1 MNELAKHN
9 ETCCQEVLKIRDIIR
24 KRHAIS
30 SVVSFSDYPLTQLR
44 ERITQ
49 ILREHSAQ
57 ADVTWEIDYLD
68 RSKFGADFAVR
79 LTGLLKE
86 YGAKEYIGSHV
97 PWIAEALAGPGLADV
112 VAKVTR
118 KGIYVNVRLADHWFL
133 AGVQSVINLAER
145 FGHNDTRSGRAQ
157 VVDYSSPNVAKV
169 LHAGHFRSTMIG
181 HVLSNLYE
189 ACGAIVY
196 RVNHIND
203 FGGFGFILEGFRRF
217 GPYFPESL
225 GDNERL
231 LEVYAIR
238 RTLERAVAAD
248 ESLVALDEQE
258 REILARYFPK
268 ASTADEL
275 RASYYEEFVGAAD
288 ERFQKLEEG
297 DTDEV
302 ALWRRMVQWSLADF
316 QSFYTALDIDIDFV
330 IGESFYLNAGNDVVN
345 EAIANGTAFE
355 LTKQRVSEEVAEL
368 DRAVAADEI
377 TAPVRDKSVALL
389 EKDIGAIVVPLPGG
403 ERLVVRRSD
412 GRSIYATRDLG
423 AIKLRREIFD
433 PTDINYVVGQ
443 EQRVHFTRLFQ
454 AAQVLGLATATKPE
468 FTHTYFGFYV
478 DAVTGKKL
486 SSRES
491 VAGVNEL
498 LAAAVTHFR
507 AKSAEDGA
515 MTEQELD
522 EAAQQLA
529 VGSVVFNDLKRD
541 MKGSV
546 SIARGDLAPIIAD
559 FEKSGGPYVVYSA
572 CRARAILRKYH
583 KPVPHLSEIDTFE
596 LSDQEALLISKILE
610 FPDKVAKAADEDNPS
625 ILVRHLLDIAGI
637 YNSYYASAPVLER
650 GKANKSRLMI
660 TRAAQSVLT
669 NGLKLCHVKCP
680 PKI

>member
-9 ETCCQEVLKIRDIIR
+9 EARCQGVIRRRDIIQ
-24 KRHAIS
+24 KRRAES
-30 SVVSFSDYPLTQLR
+30 PVPSFGDYPLTRLR

-49 ILREHSAQ
+49 VLREHSGR
-57 ADVTWEIDYLD
+57 ADVTWEIDFLD

-86 YGAKEYIGSHV
+86 YGAREYIGSHV
-97 PWIAEALAGPGLADV
+97 LWIAEALAGPGLANV
-112 VAKVTR
+112 VAEVTR
-118 KGIYVNVRLADHWFL
+118 KGIYVNVRLVDRWFL
-133 AGVQSVINLAER
+133 AGVQSVIDLAER
-145 FGHNDTRSGRAQ
+145 FGQNDTRSGRAQ
-157 VVDYSSPNVAKV
+157 IVDYSSPNVAKV

-189 ACGAIVY
+189 ACGAVVY
-196 RVNHIND
+196 RINHIND
-203 FGGFGFILEGFRRF
+203 FGGFGFMLEGFRRF

-231 LEVYAIR
+231 LDVYAIR
-238 RTLERAVAAD
+238 RTLERAVAASEGLAGVD
-248 ESLVALDEQE
+248 ERE
-258 REILARYFPK
+258 REILTRYLPG

-275 RASYYEEFVGAAD
+275 RASYEGFIGAAD

-297 DTDEV
+297 DADEI
-302 ALWRRMVQWSLADF
+302 ALWRRMVEWSLADF

-330 IGESFYLNAGNDVVN
+330 IGESFYLDAGNSVVD
-345 EAIANGTAFE
+345 EAIGNGTAFE
-355 LTKQRVSEEVAEL
+355 LTKQRVSEEVTEL
-368 DRAVAADEI
+368 DRAVAIEEI
-377 TAPVRDKSVALL
+377 TAQVRDKSVALL
-389 EKDIGAIVVPLPGG
+389 EKDIGAIVVPLPDG
-403 ERLVVRRSD
+403 ERFVVRRSD
-412 GRSIYATRDLG
+412 GRSIYATRDIG

-443 EQRVHFTRLFQ
+443 EQRVHFARLFQ
-454 AAQVLGLATATKPE
+454 AAQVLGLATATKPT
-468 FTHTYFGFYV
+468 FKHTYFGFYV
-478 DAVTGKKL
+478 DAATGKKL

-507 AKSAEDGA
+507 TKSAEDSA
-515 MTEQELD
+515 MTEEELD

-541 MKGSV
+541 MKGPV

-572 CRARAILRKYH
+572 CRARAILRKYDN
-583 KPVPHLSEIDTFE
+583 PVPHLSEIDTFE

-637 YNSYYASAPVLER
+637 YNSYYASAQVLER

-660 TRAAQSVLT
+660 TRAAQLVLT
-669 NGLKLCHVKCP
+669 NGLKFCHVKCP

>member
-9 ETCCQEVLKIRDIIR
+9 EARCQEVMRLRDIIR
-24 KRHAIS
+24 KRRAELP
-30 SVVSFSDYPLTQLR
+30 VVSFGDYPLTRLR

-49 ILREHSAQ
+49 VLREHSGQ
-57 ADVTWEIDYLD
+57 ADVTWEVDFLD

-97 PWIAEALAGPGLADV
+97 PWIAAALAGPRLADV
-112 VAKVTR
+112 VAEVTR
-118 KGIYVNVRLADHWFL
+118 KGIYINVRLVDHWFL
-133 AGVQSVINLAER
+133 GGVQSVIDLAER
-145 FGHNDTRSGRAQ
+145 FGQNDTRSGRAQ
-157 VVDYSSPNVAKV
+157 IVDYSSPNVAKV
-169 LHAGHFRSTMIG
+169 LHAGHLRSTMIG

-189 ACGAIVY
+189 ACGAVVY

-203 FGGFGFILEGFRRF
+203 FGGFGFMLEGFRRF

-225 GDNERL
+225 EDNERL

-238 RTLERAVAAD
+238 RTLERAVAAGLAAVD
-248 ESLVALDEQE
+248 EWE
-258 REILARYFPK
+258 REILAHYFPG

-275 RASYYEEFVGAAD
+275 RASYEGFVGAAD

-297 DTDEV
+297 DADEV
-302 ALWRRMVQWSLADF
+302 ALWRRMVEWSLADF
-316 QSFYTALDIDIDFV
+316 QSFYTALGIDIDFV
-330 IGESFYLNAGNDVVN
+330 IGESFYLDAGNSIVD

-355 LTKQRVSEEVAEL
+355 LTKQRVCEEVAEL
-368 DRAVAADEI
+368 DRAVAAEEI
-377 TAPVRDKSVALL
+377 TAQARDKTVALL
-389 EKDIGAIVVPLPGG
+389 EKDIGAIVVPLPDG

-412 GRSIYATRDLG
+412 GRSIYATRDIG

-443 EQRVHFTRLFQ
+443 EQRIHFARLFQ
-454 AAQVLGLATATKPE
+454 AAEVLGLATATKPT

-478 DAVTGKKL
+478 DAATGRKL

-522 EAAQQLA
+522 KAAQQLA
-529 VGSVVFNDLKRD
+529 VGSVIFNDLKHD
-541 MKGSV
+541 MKGPV

-572 CRARAILRKYH
+572 CRARAILRKYD
-583 KPVPHLSEIDTFE
+583 KPVPHLSEIGTFE
-596 LSDQEALLISKILE
+596 LSDQEALLISRILE
-610 FPDKVAKAADEDNPS
+610 FPDKVTKAADEDNPS

-637 YNSYYASAPVLER
+637 YNSYYASARVLE
-650 GKANKSRLMI
+650 GDKANKSRLMI
-660 TRAAQSVLT
+660 TRAAQLVLT
-669 NGLKLCHVKCP
+669 NGLKFCHVECP

>member
-9 ETCCQEVLKIRDIIR
+9 EARRQEVIRRRDIIR
-24 KRHAIS
+24 KRRAES
-30 SVVSFSDYPLTQLR
+30 PVPSFGDYPLIRLR
-44 ERITQ
+44 ERITEV
-49 ILREHSAQ
+49 LREHSGQ
-57 ADVTWEIDYLD
+57 ADVTWEIDFLD

-79 LTGLLKE
+79 LTGLLQE

-97 PWIAEALAGPGLADV
+97 PWIAEALAGPELADL
-112 VAKVTR
+112 VAEVTC
-118 KGIYVNVRLADHWFL
+118 KGIYVNVRLVDHWFL
-133 AGVQSVINLAER
+133 AGVQSVIDLAER
-145 FGHNDTRSGRAQ
+145 FGQNDTRSGRTQ
-157 VVDYSSPNVAKV
+157 IVDYSSPNVAKV
-169 LHAGHFRSTMIG
+169 LHAGHLRSTMIG

-217 GPYFPESL
+217 RPYFPESL

-231 LEVYAIR
+231 LEIYAIR
-238 RTLERAVAAD
+238 RALERAVAAVEGLAAVD
-248 ESLVALDEQE
+248 E
-258 REILARYFPK
+258 RERETLARYFPG

-275 RASYYEEFVGAAD
+275 RASYEGFVGAAD

-297 DTDEV
+297 DADEV
-302 ALWRRMVQWSLADF
+302 ALWRRMVEWSLADF

-330 IGESFYLNAGNDVVN
+330 IGESFYLNAGNSVVD
-345 EAIANGTAFE
+345 EAIRNGIAFE
-355 LTKQRVSEEVAEL
+355 LTKQRVHEEIAEL
-368 DRAVAADEI
+368 DRAVAAEEI
-377 TAPVRDKSVALL
+377 TAQVRDASVALL
-389 EKDIGAIVVPLPGG
+389 EKDIGAIVVPLSDG
-403 ERLVVRRSD
+403 ERFVVRRSD
-412 GRSIYATRDLG
+412 GRSIYATRDIG

-433 PTDINYVVGQ
+433 PTDITYVVGQ
-443 EQRVHFTRLFQ
+443 EQRVHFARLFQ
-454 AAQVLGLATATKPE
+454 AAQVLGLATATKPT

-478 DAVTGKKL
+478 DAATGRKL

-498 LAAAVTHFR
+498 LAAAVTYFR

-515 MTEQELD
+515 MTEEELD

-529 VGSVVFNDLKRD
+529 VGSVIFNDLKRD

-572 CRARAILRKYH
+572 CRARAILRKYG
-583 KPVPHLSEIDTFE
+583 KPVPHLSEIGTFE

-610 FPDKVAKAADEDNPS
+610 FPEKVAKAADEDNPP

-637 YNSYYASAPVLER
+637 YNSYYASAQVLER

-660 TRAAQSVLT
+660 TRAAQLVLT
-669 NGLKLCHVKCP
+669 NGLSLCHVECP

>member
-9 ETCCQEVLKIRDIIR
+9 EARRQEVIRLRDIIR
-24 KRHAIS
+24 KRCAELP
-30 SVVSFSDYPLTQLR
+30 VVSFGDYPLTRLR

-49 ILREHSAQ
+49 VLREHSAQ
-57 ADVTWEIDYLD
+57 ADLTWEIDFLD

-112 VAKVTR
+112 VAEVTR

-133 AGVQSVINLAER
+133 AGVQSVIDLAEW

-189 ACGAIVY
+189 ECGAVVY

-238 RTLERAVAAD
+238 RTLERAVAVD
-248 ESLVALDEQE
+248 EGLVALDDRE
-258 REILARYFPK
+258 RKILARYFPG
-268 ASTADEL
+268 ASTADDF
-275 RASYYEEFVGAAD
+275 RVSYDGFVGAAD

-297 DTDEV
+297 DADEV
-302 ALWRRMVQWSLADF
+302 ALWRRMVEWSLTDF
-316 QSFYTALDIDIDFV
+316 QSFYTALDIHIDFV
-330 IGESFYLNAGNDVVN
+330 IGESSYLDAGNSVVD
-345 EAIANGTAFE
+345 EAIGDGTAFE

-368 DRAVAADEI
+368 DRAVAAEEI
-377 TAPVRDKSVALL
+377 TTQVRDKSVALL

-412 GRSIYATRDLG
+412 GRSIYATRDIG

-443 EQRVHFTRLFQ
+443 EQRVHFARLFQ
-454 AAQVLGLATATKPE
+454 AAQVLGLATATEPK

-478 DAVTGKKL
+478 DAATGKKL

-559 FEKSGGPYVVYSA
+559 FEKSGGPYIVYSA
-572 CRARAILRKYH
+572 CRARAILRKYD

-596 LSDQEALLISKILE
+596 LSDQEVLLISNILE
-610 FPDKVAKAADEDNPS
+610 FPDKVIKAADEDNPS
-625 ILVRHLLDIAGI
+625 IIIRHLLDIAGI

-660 TRAAQSVLT
+660 TRAAQLVLT

>member
-9 ETCCQEVLKIRDIIR
+9 ETRHQEVIRLRDIIR
-24 KRHAIS
+24 NQCAAS
-30 SVVSFSDYPLTQLR
+30 PVVSFSDYPLTRLR
-44 ERITQ
+44 KRITQ
-49 ILREHSAQ
+49 VLREHSAQ
-57 ADVTWEIDYLD
+57 ADVTWEIDFLD
-68 RSKFGADFAVR
+68 RSKFSADFAVR

-86 YGAKEYIGSHV
+86 YGAKEYVESHV
-97 PWIAEALAGPGLADV
+97 PWIADALAGPELADV
-112 VAKVTR
+112 VAEVTR

-133 AGVQSVINLAER
+133 AGVQSVIDLAER

-157 VVDYSSPNVAKV
+157 IVDYSSPNVAKV

-189 ACGAIVY
+189 ACGAVVY

-217 GPYFPESL
+217 GTYFPESL

-238 RTLERAVAAD
+238 RTLERAVAGD
-248 ESLVALDEQE
+248 EGLVALDERE
-258 REILARYFPK
+258 REILARYFPE

-275 RASYYEEFVGAAD
+275 RASYEEFVGAAD

-302 ALWRRMVQWSLADF
+302 ALWRHMVQWSLADF

-330 IGESFYLNAGNDVVN
+330 IGESFYLNAGNAVVN

-377 TAPVRDKSVALL
+377 AAPVRDKSVALL

-478 DAVTGKKL
+478 DAATGKKL

-522 EAAQQLA
+522 DAAQQLA

-572 CRARAILRKYH
+572 CRARAILRKYD

-596 LSDQEALLISKILE
+596 LSDQEAMLITKILE

-660 TRAAQSVLT
+660 TRAAQLVLT